1 MPYKNP
7 EQLKLYNRMYY
18 KNKKQNQL
26 TQSNQSN
33 KSNTDDDVKYINMDK
48 SNNTDPS
55 YVFDNILK
63 NMDTSTPTDDTLLQY
78 NPPPKLQKYIIQS
91 KTQRNRIKPLN
102 QLKPYTHNDNTDD
115 DDDDNDDDDNDD
127 DELELID
134 DMPTLMPRFIRHMPY
149 NLLRQK
155 TMDLSNTLE
164 QRNEPQLKTI
174 LDTGNILYGEDIS
187 RTKTEFYYF
196 ELVCAVMNLECT
208 DK

>member
-1 MPYKNP
+1 MPYKNK
-7 EQLKLYNRMYY
+7 EQLKIYNRMYY
-18 KNKKQNQL
+18 KNKKQNQQNQPN
-26 TQSNQSN
+26 QSNQ
-33 KSNTDDDVKYINMDK
+33 SNTDDDVKYINMDK
-48 SNNTDPS
+48 SNNTDPT

-63 NMDTSTPTDDTLLQY
+63 NMDTSTPTDDDDTLLQY
-78 NPPPKLQKYIIQS
+78 HPRSKLQKYIQQP
-91 KTQRNRIKPLN
+91 KTRRNRVKQFDPS
-102 QLKPYTHNDNTDD
+102 KHTDY
-115 DDDDNDDDDNDD
+115 DDDDNDAD

-134 DMPTLMPRFIRHMPY
+134 EMTDVMPRFIRHMPY

-196 ELVCAVMNLECT
+196 ELVCAVMNLKCNN
-208 DK
+208 K